1 MSRAP
6 VFFVSHG
13 APSLAIEDGAAH
25 RFLRSGSLDLG
36 GARAVLVVSAHWE
49 TAAPTVSAADQPETI
64 HDFSGFPP
72 ELYRLSYPAPG
83 SPDVAEEVAA
93 ALSDAGIAAAIDGHR
108 GLDHG
113 AWVPLTLIRPQADL
127 PVLQL
132 SVQPKAGPAHHLAVG
147 RALAPLRDRG
157 VAILATGAVTHN
169 LGAFFRGGYGRDS
182 AAPDWVTGFADW
194 IADAAETGRIDDLL
208 GYRSR
213 APHAVDNHP
222 TEEHLLPLFV
232 ALGAGGAA
240 GRVHASTTYGVL
252 AMDVY
257 AVA

>member
-1 MSRAP
+1 MPRAP
-6 VFFVSHG
+6 VWFVSHG

-25 RFLRSGSLDLG
+25 RFLAGGGVDLG
-36 GARAVLVVSAHWE
+36 EADAVLVVSAHWE
-49 TAAPTVSAADQPETI
+49 TAQPTVSAAAQPETI
-64 HDFSGFPP
+64 HDFRGFPP
-72 ELYRLSYPAPG
+72 ALSEIVYPAPG
-83 SPDVAEEVAA
+83 APDVARTVAA
-93 ALSDAGIAAAIDGHR
+93 TLSAAGLATTIDPDR

-113 AWVPLTLIRPQADL
+113 AWVPLSLIRPAADR

-132 SVQPKAGPAHHLAVG
+132 SIQPKAGPAHHLAVG

-157 VAILATGAVTHN
+157 LAILATGAVTHN
-169 LGAFFRGGYGRDS
+169 LGAFFRGRFDHDTPPP
-182 AAPDWVTGFADW
+182 AWVTGFADW
-194 IADAAETGRIDDLL
+194 VAEAAAAGRTDDLL
-208 GYRSR
+208 AYRDR

-222 TEEHLLPLFV
+222 SEEHLLPLFV

-240 GRVHASTTYGVL
+240 RRVHASTTYGVL

>member
-6 VFFVSHG
+6 VYFVSHG

-25 RFLRSGSLDLG
+25 RFLKTGAIDLDRV
-36 GARAVLVVSAHWE
+36 RAVLVVSAHWE
-49 TAAPTVSAADQPETI
+49 TATPTVSAAPSPATI
-64 HDFSGFPP
+64 HDFGGFAP
-72 ELYRLSYPAPG
+72 ELHRMTYPAPG
-83 SPDVAEEVAA
+83 APDVAEAVAA
-93 ALSDAGIAAAIDGHR
+93 ALGRAELPAAVDPDR

-113 AWVPLTLIRPQADL
+113 AWVPLSLIRPRADR

-132 SVQPKAGPAHHLAVG
+132 SIQPQAGPAHHLAVG
-147 RALAPLRDRG
+147 RALAPIRDSG

-169 LGAFFRGGYGRDS
+169 LGAFLRGGYRHDS

-194 IADAAETGRIDDLL
+194 VAAAAEAGRIDDLL
-208 GYRSR
+208 AYRTR
-213 APHAVDNHP
+213 APHGVENHP
-222 TEEHLLPLFV
+222 TEDHLLPLFV

-240 GRVHASTTYGVL
+240 RRVHRSTTYGVL